1 MTILCNC
8 QRGVS
13 LIEVL
18 ITVLVISIGL
28 LGLASLQL
36 KSMSLSAA
44 SNQRQQAINLAH
56 DISDRIF
63 VNGAGASA
71 GAYTVVLGA
80 ATVEPATNVATGDH
94 VRWRAIA
101 DLFRADYQI
110 GDTSGAIKDYT
121 ITICWR
127 DKNVTIPN
135 ALCNNQAERDAFE
148 MQATRR

>member
-1 MTILCNC
+1 MLHNAEL

-18 ITVLVISIGL
+18 ITVLVVSIGL

-36 KSMSLSAA
+36 KSMSLSSA
-44 SNQRQQAINLAH
+44 SNKRQQAINLAH

-71 GAYTVVLGA
+71 GDYNISTLGTGRPTA
-80 ATVEPATNVATGDH
+80 VSSVATNDRQRWSDVANLFGGDFL
-94 VRWRAIA
+94 I
-101 DLFRADYQI
+101 DDPQL
-110 GDTSGAIKDYT
+110 SNDYT

-127 DKNVTIPN
+127 DRNVTQTTAACDDQPE
-135 ALCNNQAERDAFE
+135 LDAFV